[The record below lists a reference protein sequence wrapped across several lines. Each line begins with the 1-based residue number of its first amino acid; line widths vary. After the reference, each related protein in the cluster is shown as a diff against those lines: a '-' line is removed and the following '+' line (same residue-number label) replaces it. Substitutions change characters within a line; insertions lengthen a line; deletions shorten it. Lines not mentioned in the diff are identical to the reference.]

1 MNLYVIVQS
10 LESRLRHMSFLIS
23 QIIYA
28 MQESWDLSGLNFR
41 EGGGEAGNKQRIR
54 RNAIYLLLSSF
65 INLHLSKI

>member
-1 MNLYVIVQS
+1 
-10 LESRLRHMSFLIS
+10 MSFLIS